1 MYDRLLAGFK
11 PFEADVDGARIAD
24 RSAGF
29 ALPILLLN
37 GYPQTRMRRHQVAP
51 ILAERGSTAT
61 TTAALARSSSGR
73 LPAKTGPPHHL
84 S

>member
-11 PFEADVDGARIAD
+11 PFEADVDGARIAG

-29 ALPILLLN
+29 GLPILLLN
-37 GYPQTRMRRHQVAP
+37 GYPQTRMRWHQVAP
-51 ILAERGSTAT
+51 ILAERGSTA